1 MQSHETIKILVT
13 NQKGGVGKST
23 ISANLAAYLA
33 IQQSIEV
40 SLIDFDRQASSSRWT
55 KKAPDIGIRVHCAEI
70 NYESPGIALL
80 GARAAVRKYSSGV
93 QVSIS
98 DLTWHP
104 ALSDEF
110 MLDFDIVLVPS
121 SSSKFEMASTEIFIL
136 EYAQKRM
143 ARLAA
148 NKQIILVAPS
158 KVDPAYA
165 SLGSFTNLD
174 FLMNCHITPPI
185 HQTPDLDTYVY
196 EDFLCVCP
204 DPKVAENF
212 CDFGKFLSK
221 KIEERHVTRKT
232 LSISGTSQNRE
243 IIKKVSV
250 LDDYR
255 ARAREL
261 GIYGG
266 YAAKPSADISQPAP
280 VEVKSD
286 VARVGRFIPA
296 FLRRSE

>member
-23 ISANLAAYLA
+23 IAANLAAYLA

-165 SLGSFTNLD
+165 PSGSFTNLD

-221 KIEERHVTRKT
+221 KIDRASRH
-232 LSISGTSQNRE
+232 
-243 IIKKVSV
+243 
-250 LDDYR
+250 
-255 ARAREL
+255 
-261 GIYGG
+261 
-266 YAAKPSADISQPAP
+266 
-280 VEVKSD
+280 
-286 VARVGRFIPA
+286 
-296 FLRRSE
+296 

>member
-1 MQSHETIKILVT
+1 
-13 NQKGGVGKST
+13 
-23 ISANLAAYLA
+23 
-33 IQQSIEV
+33 
-40 SLIDFDRQASSSRWT
+40 
-55 KKAPDIGIRVHCAEI
+55 
-70 NYESPGIALL
+70 
-80 GARAAVRKYSSGV
+80 
-93 QVSIS
+93 
-98 DLTWHP
+98 
-104 ALSDEF
+104 
-110 MLDFDIVLVPS
+110 
-121 SSSKFEMASTEIFIL
+121 
-136 EYAQKRM
+136 M

-148 NKQIILVAPS
+148 NKQFILVAPS

-165 SLGSFTNLD
+165 SSGSFTNLD
-174 FLMNCHITPPI
+174 FLMNCHITPPV

-204 DPKVAENF
+204 DQKVAENF
-212 CDFGKFLSK
+212 CEFGKFLAK
-221 KIEERHVTRKT
+221 KIEERIVTRKT

-280 VEVKSD
+280 VDANPSTV
-286 VARVGRFIPA
+286 RVGRFIPA